1 VLVDEVL
8 PSTPDGASTTTTTT
22 TTVNGNTVTIKEIKS
37 KNFTE

>member
-8 PSTPDGASTTTTTT
+8 PSTPDGASTTTTT